1 MAFIIFCLVVIITW
15 GLVLGHLFNS
25 RLDENSFWVGLTQ
38 PELLVWYQR
47 LGQSKTLI

>member
-1 MAFIIFCLVVIITW
+1 MAFIIFCLVVTIIW

-25 RLDENSFWVGLTQ
+25 QLDDNSCWVAFTQ

-47 LGQSKTLI
+47 PGQRKTLI